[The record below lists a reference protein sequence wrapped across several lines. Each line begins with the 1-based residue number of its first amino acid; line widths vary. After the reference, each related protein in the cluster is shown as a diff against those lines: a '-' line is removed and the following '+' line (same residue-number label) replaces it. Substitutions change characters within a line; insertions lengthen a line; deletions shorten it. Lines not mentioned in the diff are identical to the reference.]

1 MAIPNSID
9 RRTSPVVIAWIV
21 LALAWLSAGMFDRE
35 PWKADEAYTF
45 GMVLTMVDG
54 GSLVVPTLGGEPF
67 LEKPPLVFWLAAGTA
82 KALAPIMPLHAGAR
96 LANVLL
102 SLATFLF
109 TWLAAR
115 LAFGGPA
122 RSAPASAAAD
132 GRSSGVLATGGAA
145 MDCDRRAIDAVLIL
159 AGCPTWLLAS
169 RYLTAD
175 LGLVMA
181 AAVVAYALVNLQQQR
196 RWAGAWLGIATAA
209 GLLSKGLLFPGVVVL
224 CMLVLITTA
233 VPFRNRYAIG
243 QYGWAVAIGLVASSI
258 WPALL
263 AKESPQLLHTWLW
276 DNNVGRFLGLNA
288 LGPDNNRLAL
298 AGQVV
303 LFLLPALPLAVAA
316 LVRQGRGW
324 RHSTLYPPAVFCG
337 TWIAAVLMS
346 STARI
351 IYILPML
358 APLALVAAGFTAR
371 WAEQRRIA
379 WTRAVL
385 IAAALLA
392 VAAIVTKLVLFWRDP
407 LSRWGSAASVAP
419 GELALAG
426 AAAVALL
433 ILIRSAIAG
442 RPAAIWA
449 GGLTFAWVLAL
460 ALFLRPADQTT
471 GFKALFT
478 ELGRAVPAGAPCIA
492 SRALGESERGLL
504 EYYARL
510 RTVRAEV
517 DPTAM
522 VRCPLRI
529 EQERTVDRGRLGCG
543 NLNQI
548 WSGSRPEDRSNLFR
562 LCDAPGLP

>member
-1 MAIPNSID
+1 MK
-9 RRTSPVVIAWIV
+9 VQV
-21 LALAWLSAGMFDRE
+21 
-35 PWKADEAYTF
+35 
-45 GMVLTMVDG
+45 

-82 KALAPIMPLHAGAR
+82 SALAPIMPLHAGAR

-102 SLATFLF
+102 SLTTFLF

-115 LAFGGPA
+115 LAFDAAAKPVA
-122 RSAPASAAAD
+122 APAAESAVAD
-132 GRSSGVLATGGAA
+132 KRSTGLLTAGDMAVNG
-145 MDCDRRAIDAVLIL
+145 DRRAIDAVLIL

-181 AAVVAYALVNLQQQR
+181 AAVVAYALVNLQRQR
-196 RWAGAWLGIATAA
+196 ARAGAWLGIATAV
-209 GLLSKGLLFPGVVVL
+209 GLLSKGLLFPGAVVV
-224 CMLVLITTA
+224 CMFVLMATA
-233 VPFRNRYAIG
+233 APFRNRYAFG
-243 QYGWAVAIGLVASSI
+243 QYGWAAAIGLVASSI

-263 AKESPQLLHTWLW
+263 ANQSPQLLHTWLW

-288 LGPDNNRLAL
+288 LGPPANNHLAL
-298 AGQVV
+298 AGQIV

-316 LVRQGRGW
+316 LVGQGRGW
-324 RHSTLYPPAVFCG
+324 RHSTLYPPAVFCAA
-337 TWIAAVLMS
+337 WIAVVMLS

-351 IYILPML
+351 IYILPVL
-358 APLALVAAGFTAR
+358 APLALVAGGFTAR
-371 WAEQRRIA
+371 LAPRQRIG

-385 IAAALLA
+385 IAAGLLA
-392 VAAIVTKLVLFWRDP
+392 LAAISTKLVLFERDP

-419 GELALAG
+419 GELALAA

-433 ILIRSAIAG
+433 MLARSAIAG
-442 RPAAIWA
+442 WPAAVWA

-517 DPTAM
+517 DATALA
-522 VRCPLRI
+522 RCPLRI
-529 EQERTVDRGRLGCG
+529 EQERTEDRGRLGCG
-543 NLNQI
+543 ELRQI

-562 LCDAPGLP
+562 LCAAPGFN